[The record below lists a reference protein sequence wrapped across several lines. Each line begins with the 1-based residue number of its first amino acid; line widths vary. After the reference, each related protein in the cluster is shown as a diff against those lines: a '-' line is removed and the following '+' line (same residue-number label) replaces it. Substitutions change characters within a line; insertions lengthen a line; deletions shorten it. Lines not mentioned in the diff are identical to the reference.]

1 MTLQITI
8 NNLIK
13 AMKNYK
19 MLNSRGK
26 EVHTDVSLHPGEILQ
41 DELEARDIRKSLFAE
56 QLGVKPGH
64 LSELL
69 HGRRHISATTALKLE
84 ELLGISAEYW
94 LRVQVYYD
102 LFVAR
107 SKEREV
113 A

>member
-1 MTLQITI
+1 MTSRIII
-8 NNLIK
+8 NKLTK
-13 AMKNYK
+13 GMPSYK
-19 MLNSRGK
+19 ILNSRGK
-26 EVHTDVSLHPGEILQ
+26 EIQTDVGLHPGEILQ
-41 DELEARDIRKSLFAE
+41 EELEAREIKKSLFAE

-102 LFVAR
+102 LFIAR
-107 SKEREV
+107 RKDREV